1 VAARIKQPQKPK
13 AENIQR
19 PPSTIHHPTPECGI
33 IEGWIV
39 PLLFGLFLGL
49 TLLKFGNPVIL
60 DSKVAAPIS
69 LSEAWSDTWPPRW
82 SIWFLVPFIL
92 IGVGSAIANKLR
104 WPSSRWLWILPVI
117 WFGWQIVS
125 ATQTVD
131 RSLTALTLKHFGG
144 CIACYFIGGFL
155 PGDERRFRL
164 LLLGLLAA
172 FTICLVRAV
181 DQKLFEFPQERQM
194 LLEGGRTGWTNF
206 APEVFVQ
213 MKNDGIIVTTNG
225 VDVANPMM
233 MAKYEKGRVHGTLVY
248 PNALAGAIL
257 LLLPVTLTLAVNST
271 RRFRTLTRAAAIA
284 LALFLG
290 LGSLFWTGSKS
301 GWLIAV
307 AMLAV
312 CLFRLK
318 WSVRG
323 KWLALALVIG
333 LGLAAFA
340 VRFHGY
346 FVSGATSVGA
356 RFDYWH
362 AAVQNTKEHPL
373 FGSGP
378 GTFQKAYALLKAP
391 DSEMARLAHNDYLEQ
406 FSDSG
411 ITGGLS
417 YAAWIGLLLWT
428 LGRRIWRVAEPVGFA
443 VFIGLLGWFAQ
454 GLSEFSLYVPALA
467 WTAFALVGCLVKV
480 TGNANRT

>member
-1 VAARIKQPQKPK
+1 MSNFIK
-13 AENIQR
+13 R
-19 PPSTIHHPTPECGI
+19 
-33 IEGWIV
+33 WMF

-60 DSKVAAPIS
+60 DSNVAPPNS
-69 LSEAWSDTWPPRW
+69 FSEAWSQTWPPRW
-82 SIWFLVPFIL
+82 SIWFLVPFVV
-92 IGVGSAIANKLR
+92 IGAGLAIANKLR
-104 WPSSRWLWILPVI
+104 WSGSRWLWALPVV
-117 WFGWQIVS
+117 WFGWQIAS

-131 RSLTALTLKHFGG
+131 GPLTALTLTHFGG
-144 CIACYFIGGFL
+144 CIVCYFIGGL
-155 PGDERRFRL
+155 LLGDERRFRL

-172 FTICLVRAV
+172 FAFCLVRAS

-194 LLEGGRTGWTNF
+194 LLEGERTGWTNF
-206 APEVFVQ
+206 APEVFLQ
-213 MKNDGIIVTTNG
+213 MKSDGIIVTTDG

-248 PNALAGAIL
+248 PNALAGAVL
-257 LLLPVTLTLAVNST
+257 LLLPVTLALAINGT

-284 LALFLG
+284 LTLFLG

-307 AMLAV
+307 AIVAV
-312 CLFRLK
+312 CLFRLN
-318 WSVRG
+318 WSARL
-323 KWLALALVIG
+323 KWLALALVMVIG
-333 LGLAAFA
+333 FAAFA

-346 FVSGATSVGA
+346 FASGATSVGA

-362 AAVQNTKEHPL
+362 AALRNTMEHPL

-378 GTFQKAYALLKAP
+378 GTFQRAYALLKAP

-411 ITGGLS
+411 IIGGIS

-428 LGRRIWRVAEPVGFA
+428 LGSRVWRVTEPVGFA

-467 WTAFALVGCLVKV
+467 WTAFALGGCLVRL
-480 TGNANRT
+480 TGNSNRT